1 MRLFTAVLFF
11 FFLLVSGCAGNSTVS
26 QSADLNKYEYVVL
39 PGVMAYSGDAELMD
53 LEVRIYDALASTR
66 LTVIGEKEIKNLSDE
81 QKQSLLLAR
90 FSARQTADYSR
101 ISVNFTDY
109 GTGRPVASCYGA
121 YGLGFDESGDMDGA
135 VRKVTDEINKLF

>member
-1 MRLFTAVLFF
+1 MQLFTAVLFSS
-11 FFLLVSGCAGNSTVS
+11 FLLVSGCAGNSTVS

-66 LTVIGEKEIKNLSDE
+66 LTVLGEKEISQLSDK

-109 GTGRPVASCYGA
+109 GTGRPVASSYGA
-121 YGLGFDESGDMDGA
+121 YGLGFDETGDMDGA

>member
-1 MRLFTAVLFF
+1 MRLFTAVLFSS
-11 FFLLVSGCAGNSTVS
+11 FLLVSGCAGNSTVS

-39 PGVMAYSGDAELMD
+39 PGVMSYSGDAELMN

-66 LTVIGEKEIKNLSDE
+66 LTVLGEKEISLLTDE

-101 ISVNFTDY
+101 ISVISPITEP
-109 GTGRPVASCYGA
+109 TVLLPPAMAHTASVLMNPA
-121 YGLGFDESGDMDGA
+121 TWTEPSEKSLT
-135 VRKVTDEINKLF
+135 R